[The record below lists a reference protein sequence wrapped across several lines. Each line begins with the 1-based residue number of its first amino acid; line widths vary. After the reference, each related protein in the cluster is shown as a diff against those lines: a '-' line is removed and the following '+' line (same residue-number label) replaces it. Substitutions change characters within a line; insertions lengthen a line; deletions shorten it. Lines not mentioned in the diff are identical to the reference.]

1 VIALENTKIIPLA
14 FLQIKMRKI
23 LTHLIIMSY
32 PRDKLRLQTLRSI
45 RSAIIEFNKSGS
57 ETEMS
62 EEIATDILMKQAKK
76 RKDAIEMYKQGN
88 RQDLADK
95 EATELEIINEFLPK
109 QMSEDEIAEAVKK
122 IITDTKS
129 SSMKD
134 MGKVMGLAMK
144 ELKGKA
150 DGNMV
155 KDIVKKELEA

>member
-1 VIALENTKIIPLA
+1 MFFFHGSKMNFEEKINEEMKLA
-14 FLQIKMRKI
+14 MK
-23 LTHLIIMSY
+23 SG
-32 PRDKLRLQTLRSI
+32 DKLRLQTLRSI

-57 ETEMS
+57 DKGMT

-95 EATELEIINEFLPK
+95 ETTELEIINEFLPK
-109 QMSEDEIAEAVKK
+109 QMSDDEITEAVKK
-122 IITDTKS
+122 IIADTGA

>member
-1 VIALENTKIIPLA
+1 MNFEEKINEEMKLA
-14 FLQIKMRKI
+14 MK
-23 LTHLIIMSY
+23 SG
-32 PRDKLRLQTLRSI
+32 DKLRLQTLRSV

-76 RKDAIEMYKQGN
+76 RKDAIEMFKQGN
-88 RQDLADK
+88 RQDLVDK
-95 EATELEIINEFLPK
+95 ETAELEIINEFLPK
-109 QMSEDEIAEAVKK
+109 QMSEEEIAVAVRK
-122 IITDTKS
+122 IIADTGA

-134 MGKVMGLAMK
+134 MGKVMGLTMK